1 MTEVFCART
10 ARRIQRLG
18 YAKKKAA
25 WLSKVC
31 YCFMLFLRGLM
42 GPIAVPSVENI
53 PERRQGTMYPGAPAD
68 RIPLFFAIQRR
79 LPA

>member
-42 GPIAVPSVENI
+42 GPIAVPSVQVD
-53 PERRQGTMYPGAPAD
+53 PERRHGMRVLRARAA
-68 RIPLFFAIQRR
+68 RIPLSFAIQRR